1 MKNLRATAP
10 NQYIYWILFV
20 CLLIIIH
27 YCSRFFKKML
37 MIKEN
42 QWSKKTNYIKSITSW
57 HVPIFN
63 LNMEYRWFQHAY
75 KQLPLGRHFG
85 FAKQFYFIMNRF
97 YWKNPLIL
105 NLYFIIEFTFTFEPF
120 YSSIS
125 FTASALYYRNL
136 SVDIPFNIKYQLAS
150 KHILEY
156 ENLIINTKKRHVLCG
171 NKPST

>member
-1 MKNLRATAP
+1 MWGTNQTEKLKVNIFTPKHGLKTLSDWKYNITEWNVVIFSKQYPPWTRFLGLVLKLPLKNLRATAP

-27 YCSRFFKKML
+27 YCSRFLKKNL

-75 KQLPLGRHFG
+75 KV
-85 FAKQFYFIMNRF
+85 
-97 YWKNPLIL
+97 YWNSLWVDTLVLQNNSIL
-105 NLYFIIEFTFTFEPF
+105 
-120 YSSIS
+120 S
-125 FTASALYYRNL
+125 
-136 SVDIPFNIKYQLAS
+136 
-150 KHILEY
+150 
-156 ENLIINTKKRHVLCG
+156 
-171 NKPST
+171 